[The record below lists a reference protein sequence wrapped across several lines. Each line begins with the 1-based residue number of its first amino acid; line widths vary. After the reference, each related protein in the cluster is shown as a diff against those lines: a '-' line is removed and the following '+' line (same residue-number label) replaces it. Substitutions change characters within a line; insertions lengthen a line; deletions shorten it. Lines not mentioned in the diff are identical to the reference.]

1 MGKLIR
7 NIDEKKLRANH
18 QRNAALNGETIDL
31 EPVVKFFNP
40 VGAAT
45 WLISELD
52 DDGIA
57 FGLCDLGFGSPEL
70 GYVSVDE
77 LAVVKVGFGLGIERD
92 RHFTAKKTLGEY
104 AAEAREK
111 GSISA

>member
-7 NIDEKKLRANH
+7 KIDEKKLRANH

-40 VGAAT
+40 
-45 WLISELD
+45 